1 MKYVR
6 MYDVIYL
13 RVNNTFLMSNLKL
26 LKQKRVPFVEYYSDE
41 FPQQYTHRWSPMQFI
56 IFLQKLTNYSVL
68 STLSVTANRL
78 QVT

>member
-41 FPQQYTHRWSPMQFI
+41 FPQQYTHR
-56 IFLQKLTNYSVL
+56 
-68 STLSVTANRL
+68 
-78 QVT
+78 